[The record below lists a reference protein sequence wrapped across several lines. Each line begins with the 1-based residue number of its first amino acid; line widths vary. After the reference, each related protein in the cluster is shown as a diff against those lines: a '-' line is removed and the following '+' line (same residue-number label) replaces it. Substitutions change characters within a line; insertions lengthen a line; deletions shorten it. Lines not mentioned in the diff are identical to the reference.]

1 MEEISFNALSYSA
14 HEISDAIGYSSLNNG
29 DKTINPGETIAI
41 DIRIHNDADNMIY
54 GINCELLTESSYVTI
69 TNPNKEYGNLNKSY
83 YKALYGYATY
93 ATSDNGKYENGDYL
107 QKIISLSYDDEF
119 YYTGVLGASYGWRFS
134 IAENTPIGT
143 KIPFKLIFTDENGCK
158 WSDTFEVSVEKPDIR
173 MYYSTNEISDSKS
186 FSNLNNG
193 DKNINPGET
202 IWMDV
207 RVRNSGYG
215 RAFCIK
221 CRLRTESE
229 MVLIET
235 PERNLYDFDGLKYKS
250 IYGAEY
256 YKDDNDY
263 KYGDNEV
270 WNIQNYTYYYY
281 GSGILKPT
289 EGWKL
294 VISETAASNT
304 KIPMILDFEDYFGNT
319 WSSTF
324 NLDIY

>member
-1 MEEISFNALSYSA
+1 M
-14 HEISDAIGYSSLNNG
+14 
-29 DKTINPGETIAI
+29 
-41 DIRIHNDADNMIY
+41 
-54 GINCELLTESSYVTI
+54 
-69 TNPNKEYGNLNKSY
+69 
-83 YKALYGYATY
+83 
-93 ATSDNGKYENGDYL
+93 
-107 QKIISLSYDDEF
+107 
-119 YYTGVLGASYGWRFS
+119 
-134 IAENTPIGT
+134 
-143 KIPFKLIFTDENGCK
+143 
-158 WSDTFEVSVEKPDIR
+158 SVEKPDIR